1 MSYCDK
7 INPHN
12 IRKDAECVLDFIVN
26 DLKLKGNVGVY
37 GRSLGGIASC
47 HLAKKYPDIITAIIA
62 DRTFCDLEISSERR
76 LPGVCTSFLYKF
88 VSLNW
93 KALND
98 RNFIEA
104 K

>member
-12 IRKDAECVLDFIVN
+12 IRKDAECVLSFLVDE
-26 DLKLKGNVGVY
+26 LKVKGKIGVY

-47 HLAKKYPDIITAIIA
+47 HLAREYPEIIKAIIV

-76 LPGVCTSFLYKF
+76 LPGLCTRFLYKF

-93 KALND
+93 KAKND
-98 RNFIEA
+98 KNFILA